1 MVSQELK
8 LLSGFNNVNGSDAEL
23 IDLPDFVPTPVK
35 DDFYINPP
43 QVKIDKLVVAS
54 ENELLRKLVSFSDHA
69 PVKKARTARV
79 KTVTAELPELKS
91 LLDTIAVVKRY
102 ESLTRSDLGLLK
114 SYVLKNRLLEEG
126 LAATI
131 GTVSSRF
138 RKSSIDN
145 NLRYLISNEAVYVYC
160 LNQSYF
166 SDNIKDADGL
176 FGRVMIYAKEVR
188 EYLNEA
194 IAENFFR
201 KNKLDS
207 NDIPLDAFKEMA
219 ASSGIPYASGQPD
232 SYLEN
237 LLNKLMKYGALPQ
250 LVEKY
255 ILKGEIE
262 TSNITPDI
270 KKKMVEHLHKI
281 GVRITAAEVEASRSK
296 YDEYLALAYSHARKL
311 TGGVNDPLRNLYSDV
326 SVDTFDYKVDYF
338 ETIEEQS
345 IDRANIMG
353 AAVLFYTKV
362 LSDDMGLLRI
372 ADAIIMAWTQGK
384 LDIPHGETATKLYR
398 YYKFRKERMTA
409 EERNMFYK
417 VVFNAGNAEVLEN
430 SVVNTDFPK
439 LWNSLM
445 QETVKYIQKVET
457 KDSSEE
463 FVSKVGIYNSIRNL
477 QYNIS
482 VFMTGMIKSLLPEM
496 YAQLQSAI
504 EIIKQPEVV
513 SQLGQGYQ
521 RNMWKVVERMGAE
534 VFNSVPNVS
543 ALKTIAIKGHSIFSV
558 IAAFDEAQFTEE
570 SFRKFINDVEEFIVA
585 NGQIDGKVLDSSDEE
600 DTDEDEKEEKKGKGG
615 DWDF

>member
-1 MVSQELK
+1 MASSEFK
-8 LLSGFNNVNGSDAEL
+8 LFGFNNHFGNNGDIIEL
-23 IDLPDFVPTPVK
+23 PEMIQPSVK
-35 DDFYINPP
+35 SDFYINAP
-43 QVKIDKLVVAS
+43 QIKVDKLVLDA
-54 ENELLRKLVSFSDHA
+54 ETELLRKLASISKDFSVALDNLNIKPSNRYQNYTRGDISA
-69 PVKKARTARV
+69 DDNYFLKDKLV
-79 KTVTAELPELKS
+79 KT
-91 LLDTIAVVKRY
+91 
-102 ESLTRSDLGLLK
+102 
-114 SYVLKNRLLEEG
+114 G

-131 GTVSSRF
+131 SVVSSRF
-138 RKSSIDN
+138 RKSNIDN
-145 NLRYLISNEAVYVYC
+145 NLRYLLSNEVFYAYC
-160 LNQSYF
+160 LYKSVMK
-166 SDNIKDADGL
+166 DKVKDAGGL
-176 FGRVMIYAKEVR
+176 FGRVQSHASELKR
-188 EYLNEA
+188 YLNKEIATNFIKKNNIKIEKVETDFIEEKVSVAA
-194 IAENFFR
+194 I
-201 KNKLDS
+201 
-207 NDIPLDAFKEMA
+207 PY
-219 ASSGIPYASGQPD
+219 SSGALTT
-232 SYLEN
+232 YLDG
-237 LLNKLMKYGALPQ
+237 LIGKVIKYGALPQ

-255 ILKGEIE
+255 INRKEIDI
-262 TSNITPDI
+262 TTITPDI
-270 KKKMVEHLHKI
+270 KNKMIEHLYKM
-281 GVRITAAEVEASRSK
+281 GVQVSQERLDESESE

-311 TGGVNDPLRNLYSDV
+311 SGGLNDPLKNLYSDV

-362 LSDDMGLLRI
+362 LSDDLGLLRI

-398 YYKFRKERMTA
+398 YYKLRKERMTA

-417 VVFNAGNAEVLEN
+417 VVFNTGNAEVLEN

-445 QETVKYIQKVET
+445 QETVKYIQKIET
-457 KDSSEE
+457 KDNSEE

-521 RNMWKVVERMGAE
+521 RNMWKVVERIGAE
-534 VFNSVPNVS
+534 VFNSVPSVS
-543 ALKTIAIKGHSIFSV
+543 ALKTIAIKGHSIFSA
-558 IAAFDEAQFTEE
+558 IAVFDEAQFTEE
-570 SFRKFINDVEEFIVA
+570 AFRKFTNDVEEFIVA
-585 NGQIDGKVLDSSDEE
+585 NGQIDGKVMEGNDEE
-600 DTDEDEKEEKKGKGG
+600 DSDEDEREEKKGKGG